1 MKVYKFLLVGVII
14 AVSIFLI
21 AEAGLSKIPE
31 PGNIIYGI
39 AGQNTDTVNLK
50 VNGQIIASYT
60 MGSNPDAGNNYIL
73 RVPLDAVDPQEPGT
87 VRPYDEAAIYINNE
101 FTPAATITIG
111 ARGTIQKIDF
121 AVDSDED
128 GLSDAE
134 ELQLGTNPHNP
145 DTDGDGLSDC
155 YEANNGTNPLLCDTD
170 GDGYSDGYEVSANTN
185 PMDKNEMPV
194 IYVDVGNSGYEDGT
208 KDNPYNTMNEG
219 INAAS
224 EKYTVLVAAGTYEES
239 VTIDKDIRLIGESPS
254 TTIIDAG
261 AAINAIYYDYLAGE
275 VSCIE
280 GFTVGNADNGINCA
294 NGASPLIGNNIITG
308 IGTSG
313 IICGYSSTARIIN
326 NTISGNT
333 DATAIQSSS
342 SDMTIVNN
350 IITGNDVGIDSDA
363 GIDPR
368 IDYNNV
374 WSNSGSNYV
383 GCEAGIHDI
392 SDDPSFADIAN
403 SDFHLANGSPCLD
416 AGDPVEEL
424 AADYT
429 GGSTITDH
437 EVTNMEIG
445 DRIRI
450 TDGTNIE
457 TDVVVAV
464 SETTIEIQ
472 GEFMNDYLVTD
483 GACIFTDTSHA
494 SQEPAP
500 GNYRID
506 IGAYGNTPGAGPTQ
520 GYCYGDF
527 DGDGDVDGSDLAE
540 FSLAYSSGA
549 DKADLNGDSFVNSQD
564 LSLFAA
570 NFGRA
575 GL

>member
-1 MKVYKFLLVGVII
+1 MAK
-14 AVSIFLI
+14 
-21 AEAGLSKIPE
+21 AGFAKIPE
-31 PGNIIYGI
+31 PDNIIYGM
-39 AGQNTDTVNLK
+39 ARQDADTVTLK
-50 VNGQIIASYT
+50 VNGQVIASYT

-101 FTPAATITIG
+101 FTPVATITIG

-121 AVDSDED
+121 AIDSDGD
-128 GLSDAE
+128 GLLDTE
-134 ELQLGTNPHNP
+134 ELQSGTNPYNP
-145 DTDGDGLSDC
+145 DTDGDGLSDF
-155 YEANNGTNPLLCDTD
+155 YEADNGTNPLLHDTD
-170 GDGYSDGYEVSANTN
+170 SDGYSDGYEVSANTD
-185 PMDKNEMPV
+185 PMDENEVPV
-194 IYVDVGNSGYEDGT
+194 IYVDVSNSGYEDGT

-224 EKYTVLVAAGTYEES
+224 DKYTVLVALGTYEES

-261 AAINAIYYDYLAGE
+261 AAADAIIYDYPAGE

-280 GFTVGNADNGINCA
+280 GFAIRNADNGINCA
-294 NGASPLIGNNIITG
+294 NGASPLIGNNIISQVSA
-308 IGTSG
+308 SG
-313 IICGYSSTARIIN
+313 IICGDLSTARIIN
-326 NTISGNT
+326 NTISRNT
-333 DATAIQSSS
+333 NATAIQSSS

-350 IITGNDVGIDSDA
+350 IITDNNVGIDSDA
-363 GIDPR
+363 GLDPR

-374 WSNSGSNYV
+374 WSNTGSDYV

-429 GGSTITDH
+429 GGSTITVY

-445 DRIRI
+445 DGIRI
-450 TDGTNIE
+450 TDGVKSE
-457 TDVVVAV
+457 TDVVVAA

-472 GEFMNDYLVTD
+472 GEFMNDYLIAD
-483 GACIFTDTSHA
+483 GAYIFTDTSDA
-494 SQEPAP
+494 SQEPEP

-506 IGAYGNTPGAGPTQ
+506 IGAYGNTPEAVPTQ

-527 DGDGDVDGSDLAE
+527 DGDGDVDGNDLAE
-540 FSLAYSSGA
+540 FAVAYASDDG
-549 DKADLNGDSFVNSQD
+549 KADLNGDGFVDSKD
-564 LSLFAA
+564 AA
-570 NFGRA
+570 LLAENFGRTDCPD
-575 GL
+575 

>member
-1 MKVYKFLLVGVII
+1 
-14 AVSIFLI
+14 
-21 AEAGLSKIPE
+21 
-31 PGNIIYGI
+31 
-39 AGQNTDTVNLK
+39 
-50 VNGQIIASYT
+50 
-60 MGSNPDAGNNYIL
+60 
-73 RVPLDAVDPQEPGT
+73 
-87 VRPYDEAAIYINNE
+87 
-101 FTPAATITIG
+101 
-111 ARGTIQKIDF
+111 
-121 AVDSDED
+121 
-128 GLSDAE
+128 
-134 ELQLGTNPHNP
+134 
-145 DTDGDGLSDC
+145 
-155 YEANNGTNPLLCDTD
+155 
-170 GDGYSDGYEVSANTN
+170 
-185 PMDKNEMPV
+185 
-194 IYVDVGNSGYEDGT
+194 GT
-208 KDNPYNTMNEG
+208 KDNPYNSMNEG

-261 AAINAIYYDYLAGE
+261 AAANAIIYDYLAGE
-275 VSCIE
+275 ISCIE
-280 GFTVGNADNGINCA
+280 GFAIRNADNGINCA
-294 NGASPLIGNNIITG
+294 NGASPLIRNNIITG

-313 IICGYSSTARIIN
+313 IIYGYSSTAKIIN

-342 SDMTIVNN
+342 SDMTVVNN
-350 IITGNDVGIDSDA
+350 IITGNDIGIDSDA
-363 GIDPR
+363 GLDPR

-374 WSNSGSNYV
+374 WSNTGSDYV

-424 AADYT
+424 AADCT
-429 GGSTITDH
+429 GGSTITVD

-450 TDGTNIE
+450 TDGVNSE

-483 GACIFTDTSHA
+483 GAYIFTDTSDA
-494 SQEPAP
+494 SKEPEP

-506 IGAYGNTPGAGPTQ
+506 MGAYGNTPEAGSTQ
-520 GYCYGDF
+520 EYCYGDL
-527 DGDGDVDGSDLAE
+527 DGDGDVDGSDLSE
-540 FSLAYSSGA
+540 FAIAYSLGEQR
-549 DKADLNGDSFVNSQD
+549 ADLNGDTFVDSKD
-564 LSLFAA
+564 LALFAA
-570 NFGRA
+570 NFGRTNCPERPKGDLDSDGDVDGHDLA
-575 GL
+575 EFTMAYALDEQRADLNGDGRVNSNDIALFAASFGVTGL